1 MKKFEVGQE
10 YIITSDAAPIS
21 IARVVRRDGVWA
33 EFEFTIAGKVRR
45 YTWRIRTMRS
55 VSRRPMAEAVVPSE
69 YDAIFA
75 YDALGGY
82 R

>member
-10 YIITSDAAPIS
+10 YLLTQDAITVT
-21 IARVVRRDGVWA
+21 IARVVARDGAWA
-33 EFEFTIAGKVRR
+33 EFEFPIAGKVRR
-45 YTWRIRTMRS
+45 YTWRIRT
-55 VSRRPMAEAVVPSE
+55 VYGVLRRPRAEAVTPSE

-75 YDALGGY
+75 YNALGK

>member
-10 YIITSDAAPIS
+10 YLLTQDAIAIA
-21 IARVVRRDGVWA
+21 IARIVARDGVWA

-45 YTWRIRTMRS
+45 YTWRIRTAYDTL
-55 VSRRPMAEAVVPSE
+55 RRPKSEVVAPSE

-75 YDALGGY
+75 YNALGKQ
-82 R
+82 

>member
-10 YIITSDAAPIS
+10 YLLTQDAITIT
-21 IARVVRRDGVWA
+21 IARVVARDGVWG
-33 EFEFTIAGKVRR
+33 EFEFPIAGKVRR
-45 YTWRIRTMRS
+45 YTWRIRTVYS
-55 VSRRPMAEAVVPSE
+55 AFRRPQAEAVTPSE

-75 YDALGGY
+75 HDAIGGY